1 MASAAFRAYF
11 GTRPA
16 TAEELARI
24 EEIVV
29 EQEIDMVWQAR
40 VRMTMLLDDQGRWR
54 VQPSTLA
61 PPFSRFRVELQLD
74 AGEWV
79 PLIDGTVAGWETGL
93 GRPGNSHARMIVRD
107 DMVLMNREEA
117 TEVFRD
123 QTDSELAAQIF
134 TRFSTL
140 VPGTITPTTE
150 RPPSTVR
157 RGTSIRFLRD
167 LAKAN
172 GFHAYVEP
180 GALLGTS
187 LGHFRAP
194 DPAPPTLP
202 PMILFGNGR
211 NLSEANFT
219 EEHEGPERTRAS
231 AIRISDQQVVS
242 SQASFEDEALMGAL
256 PAISNNTGALR
267 EPPPDEIR
275 RENPD
280 AVAQAQTRASAYAH
294 RVTGQVKSGCY
305 PAVLAPYRK
314 VTIRAGDLPQSG
326 DWLLWSVRHRITP
339 MTYTQHFSARRNA
352 LSEASSGATSAL
364 AGVF

>member
-1 MASAAFRAYF
+1 
-11 GTRPA
+11 
-16 TAEELARI
+16 
-24 EEIVV
+24 
-29 EQEIDMVWQAR
+29 
-40 VRMTMLLDDQGRWR
+40 
-54 VQPSTLA
+54 
-61 PPFSRFRVELQLD
+61 
-74 AGEWV
+74 
-79 PLIDGTVAGWETGL
+79 
-93 GRPGNSHARMIVRD
+93 
-107 DMVLMNREEA
+107 
-117 TEVFRD
+117 
-123 QTDSELAAQIF
+123 
-134 TRFSTL
+134 
-140 VPGTITPTTE
+140 
-150 RPPSTVR
+150 
-157 RGTSIRFLRD
+157 
-167 LAKAN
+167 
-172 GFHAYVEP
+172 
-180 GALLGTS
+180 
-187 LGHFRAP
+187 
-194 DPAPPTLP
+194 
-202 PMILFGNGR
+202 MILFGNGR

-231 AIRISDQQVVS
+231 ALRISDQQVVS

-314 VTIRAGDLPQSG
+314 VTIR